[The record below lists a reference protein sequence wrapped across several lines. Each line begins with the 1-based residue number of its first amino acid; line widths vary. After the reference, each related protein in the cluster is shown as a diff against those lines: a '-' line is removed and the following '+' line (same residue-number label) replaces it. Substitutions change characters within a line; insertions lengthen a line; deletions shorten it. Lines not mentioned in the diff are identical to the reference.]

1 MQAKA
6 IVGGKLVSF
15 KLSPELARVQRA
27 NAGRTMTD
35 EEAVACVEKK
45 LRSLALR
52 RGAPRTSSSMTTANA
67 TAEVFVTAFKSLKLR
82 QLDAVLGRMFAADKL
97 SADFVET
104 LRLESRRHQ
113 PRQPFRQVLK
123 DLGIRA

>member
-15 KLSPELARVQRA
+15 KLSPELARAQRT
-27 NAGRTMTD
+27 NAGHTMTD
-35 EEAVACVEKK
+35 AEAAAC
-45 LRSLALR
+45 LALR
-52 RGAPRTSSSMTTANA
+52 RSAPRDGSPMRAAEA
-67 TAEVFVTAFKSLKLR
+67 TAKVLVTALKSLKPR
-82 QLDAVLGRMFAADKL
+82 QRAAVLERMLADDELSSDFAD
-97 SADFVET
+97 T

-123 DLGIRA
+123 ELGIKA